1 MPGDDPIRLTLTFT
15 RETDL
20 ALRAYVGAQ
29 GVRTGAMSKFIEE
42 AVRWRIFDR
51 TLQAVKASN
60 VDVDFVDLNAAID
73 ESCTAVRNEMW
84 PTEPSA
90 PNR

>member
-15 RETDL
+15 TETDL
-20 ALRAYVGAQ
+20 ALLAYVGAQ

-51 TLQAVKASN
+51 
-60 VDVDFVDLNAAID
+60 
-73 ESCTAVRNEMW
+73 
-84 PTEPSA
+84 
-90 PNR
+90 